1 MIALR
6 RAPLS
11 SLAALALATL
21 ALGAAST
28 ACMEGDGHRPHP
40 VGGEGALLSAA
51 ADCGDLLGLIQADA
65 LAKVEI
71 LSQQYLE
78 GYGYGWWGRA
88 DGDWDTAVPEA
99 PPADAAS
106 REYSDTNVQVQ
117 GVDEADIVKT
127 DGTRIYVL
135 SGSRLSILKAW
146 PPEETAVEDTL
157 EIEGYGQEM
166 FVAGG
171 RAVIFSNTAD
181 PRQGGTPDGCWGYD
195 DVGPWRGCYGT
206 GFTKITVAHLG
217 GDEPVVERELYVEG
231 HYRSSRRHDGQ
242 VRAVV
247 QTWGAF
253 YSLQLPDV
261 WAYLYRDGHGARTES
276 EHRRRVRQWH
286 ADATAA
292 VLGTS
297 LGDWL
302 PDMIERREGSL
313 QAMAPVCELFYVA
326 RPGMATDGITQI
338 VGFDMNDPAD
348 ATRTAVWGNADH
360 VYANHDALVLAQHD
374 HTVTYFAQVTSSNTY
389 SDRTV
394 LHRFALD
401 AGGATRYEA
410 SGLVPGSVLN
420 QFSMDER
427 DGIVRVATTE
437 HTWTAWWD
445 ADWDS
450 PAVWTPPPTVNQVL
464 TLQAD
469 GTSTNLVVLGST
481 GPLAPDERI
490 YATRFLGD
498 VAYMVTFREVDPLFA
513 IDLSDPADP
522 VVLGELKI
530 PGFSNYMH
538 PLGDGH
544 LLTIGQEADETGR
557 VLGLAL
563 QIFDVTDPTDPIQKH
578 KHVFADAWGYSEA
591 SWDHKAFT
599 YFASRGL
606 LAFPYVAWGSDW
618 SSYRSSLEV
627 FEVDA
632 EAGFTPLGGVDH
644 SELVGELCDPLADFY
659 CGSYAY
665 PVRRGI
671 FIEDFVYSVSYGG
684 VRVNHVGDLTADVAT
699 ALLTP

>member
-1 MIALR
+1 MTALR
-6 RAPLS
+6 RAPWAAFA
-11 SLAALALATL
+11 SLTLATL
-21 ALGAAST
+21 ALGAA
-28 ACMEGDGHRPHP
+28 AGGCMDGDGHRPHP

-51 ADCGDLLGLIQADA
+51 ADCDDLLARIQADA

-71 LSQQYLE
+71 LTQQYLE
-78 GYGYGWWGRA
+78 WHGSGGWGWVDAGTGA
-88 DGDWDTAVPEA
+88 PTPEA
-99 PPADAAS
+99 SAFDEAS
-106 REYSDTNVQVQ
+106 REHSDTNVQVE

-127 DGTRIYVL
+127 DGSRIYVL
-135 SGSRLSILKAW
+135 SGSRLSLLTAW
-146 PPEETAVEDTL
+146 PPEATAVEATL
-157 EIEGYGQEM
+157 DIEGHGQEM

-171 RAVIFSNTAD
+171 RAVIFSTTPD
-181 PRQGGTPDGCWGYD
+181 PREGGTDDGCWGYD
-195 DVGPWRGCYGT
+195 VGPWWGCYGA

-231 HYRSSRRHDGQ
+231 HYRSSRRHDGR

-247 QTWGAF
+247 QSWGAF

-261 WAYLYRDGHGARTES
+261 WAYLYRDGHGARTER
-276 EHRRRVRQWH
+276 EHRRRVLQWH

-292 VLGTS
+292 VLGTG
-297 LGDWL
+297 LADWL
-302 PDMIERREGSL
+302 PDMLERRETGL
-313 QAMAPVCELFYVA
+313 ETMAPACELFYVA

-338 VGFDMNDPAD
+338 VSLDMNEPTEA
-348 ATRTAVWGNADH
+348 ARTAVWGSADH
-360 VYANHDALVLAQHD
+360 VYANHDALLLAQHD
-374 HTVTYFAQVTSSNTY
+374 HTVTYFAQVSSADTY

-394 LHRFALD
+394 LHRFALEPS
-401 AGGATRYEA
+401 GATHYEA
-410 SGLVPGSVLN
+410 SGMVPGSVLN

-437 HTWTAWWD
+437 RTWTAWWGTD
-445 ADWDS
+445 GDS
-450 PAVWTPPPTVNQVL
+450 PADWTPPPTVNQVL

-469 GTSTNLVVLGST
+469 GASNDLVVLGST

-498 VAYMVTFREVDPLFA
+498 LAYMVTFREVDPLFA

-563 QIFDVTDPTDPIQKH
+563 QIFDVTDPAAPMQKH

-606 LAFPYVAWGSDW
+606 LAFPYVAWSSDW
-618 SSYRSSLEV
+618 SSHRSSLEV

-632 EAGFTPLGGVDH
+632 EAGFAPLGGVDH
-644 SELVGELCDPLADFY
+644 SDLVGELCDPLADFY

-684 VRVNHVGDLTADVAT
+684 VRVNHVSDLATALAT